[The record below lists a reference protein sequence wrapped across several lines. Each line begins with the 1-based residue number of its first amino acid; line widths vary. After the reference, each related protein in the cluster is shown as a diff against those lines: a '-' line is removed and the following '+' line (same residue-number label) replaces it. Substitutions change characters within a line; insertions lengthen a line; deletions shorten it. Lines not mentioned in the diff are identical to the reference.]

1 MPLWGPIIGAG
12 IGAASAYLT
21 NRSAQR
27 FAERMSNT
35 AHQRQVADLRRA
47 GLNPILSATSGASS
61 PAPSLHVPGARAA
74 EAAASAVSLKLQ
86 KDQVGASVDLMG
98 AQRAAASAGAIKTI
112 AEAQKVRTE
121 TRRIGSEAGIRA
133 ADLEKSQV
141 TKEGYRILN
150 ELMKSFK
157 QSGRGQEIWK
167 WLVGSAA
174 GKSSTSAESVKR
186 WNFKKLLQ
194 DFVDRPGGFQR
205 KKIPE
210 ER

>member
-21 NRSAQR
+21 NRSAQG

-74 EAAASAVSLKLQ
+74 EAAASAVQLSLQ
-86 KDQVGASVDLMG
+86 KKTVGAQVDLMG

-112 AEAQKVRTE
+112 AEAQRVRAE
-121 TRRIGSEAGIRA
+121 TGKIGSEAGLRA
-133 ADLEKSQV
+133 AELGKAEV
-141 TKEGYRILN
+141 TKEGWRLLN
-150 ELMKSFK
+150 QALKDFK

-167 WLVGSAA
+167 WLIGKAA
-174 GKSSTSAESVKR
+174 GRYSTSAESVKR
-186 WNFKKLLQ
+186 WGFKKLLQ
-194 DFVDRPGGFQR
+194 DYVDRPGGFER